1 MPPEAGVLESVSSVS
16 AMVIFYVVGRWSR
29 VVWRRVGR
37 GGRARA
43 AGNTFNSTENDR
55 DPR

>member
-29 VVWRRVGR
+29 VVWRRVR
-37 GGRARA
+37 GGAWAEAGARRAI
-43 AGNTFNSTENDR
+43 
-55 DPR
+55 PK